1 MILPT
6 ELDRVAEMAEEVR
19 RLTDR
24 ADLTD
29 LADRYLR
36 ALDDGVF
43 DEERA
48 RFGVHRRRRTQLPRR
63 VTTAGSTAL
72 PSSPVAS
79 WATGTGR
86 TTNVSHYSVEL
97 KGDRATISWNII
109 AVHVHPG
116 APPPP
121 MLSRHFYLGGR
132 FDGAARRTRRGW
144 RLRRLALRV
153 VWTAGPGIP
162 SIAATMAGAN
172 RDRFEEIKTGKA
184 GRWRFRAWHGSGRSS
199 TPSTTRA

>member
-1 MILPT
+1 MMLPT

-24 ADLTD
+24 GDLTD

-43 DEERA
+43 DEARA
-48 RFGVHRRRRTQLPRR
+48 RSVFTDDVELNFPPGDHRGINGVAEFTRGFMGHWDRTHH
-63 VTTAGSTAL
+63 
-72 PSSPVAS
+72 
-79 WATGTGR
+79 
-86 TTNVSHYSVEL
+86 NVSHYSVEL

-116 APPPP
+116 SPPPP
-121 MLSRHFYLGGR
+121 MLSEHFYLGGR
-132 FDGAARRTRRGW
+132 FEGAARRTRRGW
-144 RLRRLALRV
+144 RIRRLALRV

-162 SIAATMAGAN
+162 SIAATMAGATA
-172 RDRFEEIKTGKA
+172 TG
-184 GRWRFRAWHGSGRSS
+184 
-199 TPSTTRA
+199 